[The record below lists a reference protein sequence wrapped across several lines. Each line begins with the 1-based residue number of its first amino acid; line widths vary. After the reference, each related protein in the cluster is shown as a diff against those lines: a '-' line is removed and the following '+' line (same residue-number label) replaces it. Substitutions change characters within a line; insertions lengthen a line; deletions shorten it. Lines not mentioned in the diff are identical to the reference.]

1 MSEFALT
8 LMRLGFLVLL
18 WIAVFAAIAVLR
30 RDLQA
35 PREARAVTVAPSG
48 PVTRGASAAPSRR
61 GKRSSGRKLTVVDGE
76 LKGTAVPLGT
86 SVITIG
92 RAPDSTIVLSD
103 DYVST
108 RHARV
113 YPSGSDWVVEDLGS
127 TNGTWINKTRVTGPT
142 VIEPGA
148 DLRIGRTT
156 MRIGK

>member
-8 LMRLGFLVLL
+8 MMRLGFLMLL
-18 WIAVFAAIAVLR
+18 WISVFSALAVLR

-35 PREARAVTVAPSG
+35 PREARAMTVAPSTPVARGG
-48 PVTRGASAAPSRR
+48 PSGRK
-61 GKRSSGRKLTVVDGE
+61 GKRSAGRKLTVIEGE
-76 LKGTAVPLGT
+76 LKGTAVPLST

-92 RAPDSTIVLSD
+92 RAPDSTIVLRD

-108 RHARV
+108 RHARI
-113 YPSGSDWVVEDLGS
+113 YPSGSEWIVEDLGS
-127 TNGTWINKTRVTGPT
+127 TNGTWINKTRVVTPT
-142 VIEPGA
+142 VVEPGQ

>member
-8 LMRLGFLVLL
+8 LLRLGFLVLL

-35 PREARAVTVAPSG
+35 PREARAVTVAPST
-48 PVTRGASAAPSRR
+48 PVSPTPTPNRR
-61 GKRSSGRKLTVVDGE
+61 GKRSTGRKLTVVEGE
-76 LKGTAVPLGT
+76 LKGTAVPLST

-92 RAPDSTIVLSD
+92 RAPDSTIVLRD

-108 RHARV
+108 RHARL

-127 TNGTWINKTRVTGPT
+127 TNGTWLNKTRLTQPT
-142 VIEPGA
+142 IIEPGA

>member
-1 MSEFALT
+1 MSELALT

-18 WIAVFAAIAVLR
+18 WIAVFAALGVLR
-30 RDLQA
+30 RDLAA
-35 PREARAVTVAPSG
+35 PREARGVAVAPST
-48 PVTRGASAAPSRR
+48 PVAPSSSSRR
-61 GKRSSGRKLTVVDGE
+61 GRRSAGRKLTVIEGE

-92 RAPDSTIVLSD
+92 RAPDSTIVLRD

-108 RHARV
+108 RHARL

-127 TNGTWINKTRVTGPT
+127 TNGTWVNKTRVTTPT
-142 VIEPGA
+142 VLEPGS
-148 DLRIGRTT
+148 DLRIGRTS

>member
-8 LMRLGFLVLL
+8 LMRLGFLMLL
-18 WIAVFAAIAVLR
+18 WIAVFSAIAVLR
-30 RDLQA
+30 RDLRA
-35 PREARAVTVAPSG
+35 PREARAMAVAPST
-48 PVTRGASAAPSRR
+48 PVARSSGRK
-61 GKRSSGRKLTVVDGE
+61 GKRSTGRKLTVVEGE

-92 RAPDSTIVLSD
+92 RAPDSTIVLRD

-113 YPSGSDWVVEDLGS
+113 YPSGSEWIVEDLGS
-127 TNGTWINKTRVTGPT
+127 TNGTWINKTRVVTPT
-142 VIEPGA
+142 VVEPGQ

>member
-1 MSEFALT
+1 MSELALT

-18 WIAVFAAIAVLR
+18 WIAVFSAIAVLR

-35 PREARAVTVAPSG
+35 PREARAVTVAPST
-48 PVTRGASAAPSRR
+48 PVPRSAAPTRR

-76 LKGTAVPLGT
+76 LKGTAVPLSG

-108 RHARV
+108 RHARI

-127 TNGTWINKTRVTGPT
+127 TNGTWINKTRVTVPT
-142 VIEPGA
+142 IVEPGA

>member
-8 LMRLGFLVLL
+8 LMRFGFLILL
-18 WIAVFAAIAVLR
+18 WMAVFAAIAVLR

-35 PREARAVTVAPSG
+35 PREARAVTVAPST
-48 PVTRGASAAPSRR
+48 PVAQKSSGRR
-61 GKRSSGRKLTVVDGE
+61 GKRAAGRKLMILDGE
-76 LKGTAVPLGT
+76 LKGAAVPLGT
-86 SVITIG
+86 AVITIG
-92 RAPDSTIVLSD
+92 RAPDSTIVLQD

-108 RHARV
+108 RHARL

-127 TNGTWINKTRVTGPT
+127 TNGTWLNKTRVTQPT
-142 VIEPGA
+142 ILEPGT